1 MQLVRDG
8 ASAVAIGDAAMRMLI
23 EQRFTA
29 LRADEAEDLCYFIV
43 MEEGDTAEH
52 LAERLGF
59 SILHSRLDPLRFDEP
74 GFHRSWEL
82 LEEHP
87 SCYEMVIV
95 LSDDGVGVEI
105 LVPKLPGIDPDLM
118 ALCRRYATR
127 AQEPAA

>member
-8 ASAVAIGDAAMRMLI
+8 ASAAALGDAGMRMLI
-23 EQRFTA
+23 EQRFAA

-43 MEEGDTAEH
+43 VEEGDKAEQLGEH
-52 LAERLGF
+52 LGF
-59 SILHSRLDPLRFDEP
+59 SILHSRLDDLRFDEP
-74 GFHRSWEL
+74 AFHRSWEV

-95 LSDDGVGVEI
+95 LSDDGAGVEI
-105 LVPKLPGIDPDLM
+105 LIPKVPGIDPDLM